1 MKYVVWSIVILIAL
15 FLAYWVFLVICSCF
29 VDTKKLYD
37 KHSGFYRWL
46 LVSSTW
52 YLVFFG
58 RVHFHTKGFEKF
70 PQDQRFLLVCNHKSK
85 LDPITTWFLLQDYDL
100 AFISKE
106 ENFNVPCWGR
116 IIRRCCF
123 LPIDRENP
131 RNAMKTIEI
140 VGQNYF
146 GRWTR
151 ERTACRGVVI
161 EDGRV
166 LLSYAARDDL
176 WMIPGGGLE
185 AGEDEGTC
193 CVRELAEETGRVVL
207 PSACALELQE
217 YYEDCKYVSRYFF
230 GAVVGRCQSKLTEAE
245 QRMGLEPRWL
255 PVEEALQIFSRHDDY
270 AATDEER
277 RGIYQREYTA
287 LSELLRGSTNIINK
301 P

>member
-1 MKYVVWSIVILIAL
+1 
-15 FLAYWVFLVICSCF
+15 
-29 VDTKKLYD
+29 
-37 KHSGFYRWL
+37 
-46 LVSSTW
+46 
-52 YLVFFG
+52 
-58 RVHFHTKGFEKF
+58 
-70 PQDQRFLLVCNHKSK
+70 
-85 LDPITTWFLLQDYDL
+85 
-100 AFISKE
+100 
-106 ENFNVPCWGR
+106 
-116 IIRRCCF
+116 
-123 LPIDRENP
+123 
-131 RNAMKTIEI
+131 MKTIEI
-140 VGQNYF
+140 VGKNYF
-146 GRWTR
+146 GHWTH
-151 ERTACRGVVI
+151 ERTACRGVII

-255 PVEEALQIFSRHDDY
+255 PVGEALRIFSRHADY

-287 LSELLRGSTNIINK
+287 LSALWKE
-301 P
+301 

>member
-1 MKYVVWSIVILIAL
+1 M
-15 FLAYWVFLVICSCF
+15 
-29 VDTKKLYD
+29 
-37 KHSGFYRWL
+37 R
-46 LVSSTW
+46 
-52 YLVFFG
+52 
-58 RVHFHTKGFEKF
+58 
-70 PQDQRFLLVCNHKSK
+70 
-85 LDPITTWFLLQDYDL
+85 
-100 AFISKE
+100 
-106 ENFNVPCWGR
+106 
-116 IIRRCCF
+116 
-123 LPIDRENP
+123 
-131 RNAMKTIEI
+131 TIEI
-140 VGQNYF
+140 VGKNYF
-146 GRWTR
+146 GHWTH
-151 ERTACRGVVI
+151 ERTACRGVVV

-166 LLSYAARDDL
+166 LLSYAVRDDL

-185 AGEDEGTC
+185 AGEDEGSC

-287 LSELLRGSTNIINK
+287 LSALLQEEREVR
-301 P
+301 

>member
-1 MKYVVWSIVILIAL
+1 
-15 FLAYWVFLVICSCF
+15 
-29 VDTKKLYD
+29 
-37 KHSGFYRWL
+37 
-46 LVSSTW
+46 
-52 YLVFFG
+52 
-58 RVHFHTKGFEKF
+58 
-70 PQDQRFLLVCNHKSK
+70 
-85 LDPITTWFLLQDYDL
+85 
-100 AFISKE
+100 
-106 ENFNVPCWGR
+106 
-116 IIRRCCF
+116 
-123 LPIDRENP
+123 
-131 RNAMKTIEI
+131 MKTIEI
-140 VGQNYF
+140 VGKNYF
-146 GRWTR
+146 GHWTH
-151 ERTACRGVVI
+151 ERTACRGVII

-166 LLSYAARDDL
+166 LLSYAVRDDL

-185 AGEDEGTC
+185 AGEDEGSC

-287 LSELLRGSTNIINK
+287 LSALWKE
-301 P
+301 

>member
-1 MKYVVWSIVILIAL
+1 M
-15 FLAYWVFLVICSCF
+15 
-29 VDTKKLYD
+29 
-37 KHSGFYRWL
+37 R
-46 LVSSTW
+46 
-52 YLVFFG
+52 
-58 RVHFHTKGFEKF
+58 
-70 PQDQRFLLVCNHKSK
+70 
-85 LDPITTWFLLQDYDL
+85 
-100 AFISKE
+100 
-106 ENFNVPCWGR
+106 
-116 IIRRCCF
+116 
-123 LPIDRENP
+123 
-131 RNAMKTIEI
+131 TIEI
-140 VGQNYF
+140 VGKNYF
-146 GRWTR
+146 GHWTH
-151 ERTACRGVVI
+151 ERTACRGVII

-255 PVEEALQIFSRHDDY
+255 PVEEALRIFSRHDDY

-287 LSELLRGSTNIINK
+287 LSALLQDGPRDR
-301 P
+301 

>member
-1 MKYVVWSIVILIAL
+1 M
-15 FLAYWVFLVICSCF
+15 
-29 VDTKKLYD
+29 
-37 KHSGFYRWL
+37 R
-46 LVSSTW
+46 
-52 YLVFFG
+52 
-58 RVHFHTKGFEKF
+58 
-70 PQDQRFLLVCNHKSK
+70 
-85 LDPITTWFLLQDYDL
+85 
-100 AFISKE
+100 
-106 ENFNVPCWGR
+106 
-116 IIRRCCF
+116 
-123 LPIDRENP
+123 
-131 RNAMKTIEI
+131 TIEI
-140 VGQNYF
+140 VGKNYF
-146 GRWTR
+146 GHWTH
-151 ERTACRGVVI
+151 ERTACRGVII

-166 LLSYAARDDL
+166 LLSYAVRDDL

-255 PVEEALQIFSRHDDY
+255 PVGEALRIFSRHADY

-287 LSELLRGSTNIINK
+287 LSALLQAERDGKETL
-301 P
+301 

>member
-1 MKYVVWSIVILIAL
+1 
-15 FLAYWVFLVICSCF
+15 
-29 VDTKKLYD
+29 
-37 KHSGFYRWL
+37 
-46 LVSSTW
+46 
-52 YLVFFG
+52 
-58 RVHFHTKGFEKF
+58 
-70 PQDQRFLLVCNHKSK
+70 
-85 LDPITTWFLLQDYDL
+85 
-100 AFISKE
+100 
-106 ENFNVPCWGR
+106 
-116 IIRRCCF
+116 
-123 LPIDRENP
+123 
-131 RNAMKTIEI
+131 MKTIEI
-140 VGQNYF
+140 VGKNYF
-146 GRWTR
+146 GHWTH
-151 ERTACRGVVI
+151 ERTACRGVII

-255 PVEEALQIFSRHDDY
+255 PVEEALRIFSRHDDY

-287 LSELLRGSTNIINK
+287 LSALLHYGPGDR
-301 P
+301 

>member
-1 MKYVVWSIVILIAL
+1 MKV
-15 FLAYWVFLVICSCF
+15 
-29 VDTKKLYD
+29 
-37 KHSGFYRWL
+37 
-46 LVSSTW
+46 
-52 YLVFFG
+52 
-58 RVHFHTKGFEKF
+58 
-70 PQDQRFLLVCNHKSK
+70 
-85 LDPITTWFLLQDYDL
+85 
-100 AFISKE
+100 
-106 ENFNVPCWGR
+106 
-116 IIRRCCF
+116 
-123 LPIDRENP
+123 
-131 RNAMKTIEI
+131 IEI
-140 VGQNYF
+140 VGKNYF
-146 GRWTR
+146 GRWTH

-193 CVRELAEETGRVVL
+193 CVRELAEETGRIVL
-207 PSACALELQE
+207 PSACALEIDE

-255 PVEEALQIFSRHDDY
+255 PVGEALRIFSRHADY

-287 LSELLRGSTNIINK
+287 LSALLQEEWEVR
-301 P
+301 

>member
-1 MKYVVWSIVILIAL
+1 
-15 FLAYWVFLVICSCF
+15 
-29 VDTKKLYD
+29 
-37 KHSGFYRWL
+37 
-46 LVSSTW
+46 
-52 YLVFFG
+52 
-58 RVHFHTKGFEKF
+58 
-70 PQDQRFLLVCNHKSK
+70 
-85 LDPITTWFLLQDYDL
+85 
-100 AFISKE
+100 
-106 ENFNVPCWGR
+106 
-116 IIRRCCF
+116 
-123 LPIDRENP
+123 
-131 RNAMKTIEI
+131 MKTIEI
-140 VGQNYF
+140 VGENYF

-185 AGEDEGTC
+185 AGEDEETC

-207 PSACALELQE
+207 PSACALELDE

-230 GAVVGRCQSKLTEAE
+230 GAVVGRCQIKLTEAE
-245 QRMGLEPRWL
+245 RRMGLEPRWL
-255 PVEEALQIFSRHDDY
+255 PVEEALRIFSRHADY
-270 AATDEER
+270 GDTDEER

>member
-1 MKYVVWSIVILIAL
+1 MGK
-15 FLAYWVFLVICSCF
+15 
-29 VDTKKLYD
+29 
-37 KHSGFYRWL
+37 
-46 LVSSTW
+46 
-52 YLVFFG
+52 
-58 RVHFHTKGFEKF
+58 
-70 PQDQRFLLVCNHKSK
+70 
-85 LDPITTWFLLQDYDL
+85 
-100 AFISKE
+100 
-106 ENFNVPCWGR
+106 
-116 IIRRCCF
+116 
-123 LPIDRENP
+123 
-131 RNAMKTIEI
+131 
-140 VGQNYF
+140 NYF
-146 GRWTR
+146 GHWTH
-151 ERTACRGVVI
+151 ERTACRGVII

-185 AGEDEGTC
+185 AGEDEGSC

-255 PVEEALQIFSRHDDY
+255 PVGEALRIFSRHADY

-287 LSELLRGSTNIINK
+287 LSALWKE
-301 P
+301 